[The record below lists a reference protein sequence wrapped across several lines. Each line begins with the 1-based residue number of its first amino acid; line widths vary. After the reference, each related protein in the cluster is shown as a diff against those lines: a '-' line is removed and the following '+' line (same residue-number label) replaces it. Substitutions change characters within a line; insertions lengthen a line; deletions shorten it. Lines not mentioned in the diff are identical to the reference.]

1 MHIQSSGATTT
12 RRSFFA
18 LGESGGNAPTRS
30 GGSAGPRL
38 KATLSG
44 NGQTHS
50 LYYVL
55 LYSVHDVGTC
65 SGTAGLRRWVESLWL
80 AQSPVR
86 SEVSLIDN
94 VADDGNAS
102 LDVGKPVKLKKLAG
116 RRI

>member
-1 MHIQSSGATTT
+1 MSASLHIQSSRATTT
-12 RRSFFA
+12 RRGFFA
-18 LGESGGNAPTRS
+18 LGGRGKNAPPRS

-50 LYYVL
+50 LYYIR
-55 LYSVHDVGTC
+55 YFVHDVGTC
-65 SGTAGLRRWVESLWL
+65 SGTAGLQGWAELLWL

-102 LDVGKPVKLKKLAG
+102 LDVGKPM
-116 RRI
+116 